1 MQLVVKC
8 LKGGVYHLF
17 NTEKEGIVR
26 TRNRFWTST
35 CGDLSKRVLNGNLK
49 WAHGL
54 VWSRKS
60 VCGGLP

>member
-26 TRNRFWTST
+26 TRNRF
-35 CGDLSKRVLNGNLK
+35 
-49 WAHGL
+49 
-54 VWSRKS
+54 
-60 VCGGLP
+60 